1 MSYELK
7 PFESDGCSMWPDG
20 NYRQCCVEHDRAY
33 HAGGTKEQRR
43 AADEVLR
50 DCVEGNVFE
59 WLKSRRYSYATSC
72 WLAARY
78 ADLVFLGVRL
88 GGGPWMPAWGPA
100 KRFRWGYGRVRKTGY
115 DPS

>member
-1 MSYELK
+1 MTDDLK

-43 AADEVLR
+43 TADEFLR

-59 WLKSRRYSYATSC
+59 WLRARGYSYGWAC
-72 WLAARY
+72 WLASRF
-78 ADLVFLGVRL
+78 ADVMFLGVRL
-88 GGGPWMPAWGPA
+88 GGGPWMPNFGSAR
-100 KRFRWGYGRVRKTGY
+100 RFRWGYGHKRWTWY